1 MGEMRIIDGT
11 GDTKLIWD
19 KNNQAEV
26 DNARKTFND
35 LVKNKK
41 FAAFSVKK
49 SGDKKD
55 QVYKF
60 SPNAEKLIMVPQ
72 IQGG

>member
-1 MGEMRIIDGT
+1 MGEMRIIDGS

-19 KNNQAEV
+19 RDNTAEV
-26 DNARKTFND
+26 TNARNTFND

-49 SGDKKD
+49 TGSKKD

-60 SPNAEKLIMVPQ
+60 DPNAEKLIMVPP